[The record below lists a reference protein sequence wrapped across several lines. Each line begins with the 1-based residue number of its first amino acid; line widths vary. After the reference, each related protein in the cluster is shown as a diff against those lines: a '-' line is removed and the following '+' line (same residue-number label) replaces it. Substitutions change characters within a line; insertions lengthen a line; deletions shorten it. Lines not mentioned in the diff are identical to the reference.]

1 MVKQYNTGNLKYY
14 RVNNFYVGS
23 FPKDYEG
30 AHESYWDSSLV
41 VETGG
46 VVFSLGSIEFQDLYN
61 LNKQDAAA
69 NGFKEKGI
77 NTYVEGL
84 IETDVLP
91 SIDIQ
96 ESGIEFNNV
105 QSPIFPEEV
114 WAAGVTYSDSMRER
128 QAESDTPDV
137 YAKVYNADRPE
148 IFFKGTGGR
157 MQGPE
162 DELGIRKDSGWDVP
176 ESELAVIIINGDIAG
191 YTIGNDM
198 SSRSIEGENPLYL
211 PQAKVYNKSF
221 SLGPCIISSE
231 GIDPQNLEVGL
242 EISRDDKIVFEGKSS
257 TSQMK
262 RNVHELVEWLKKSND
277 LPEVAVLMTGTG
289 IIPPQDFTLNEGDI
303 VNINIEKIGTLT
315 NKIVLV

>member
-1 MVKQYNTGNLKYY
+1 MKYF
-14 RVNNFYVGS
+14 RLNNFYVGS
-23 FPKDYEG
+23 YEG
-30 AHESYWDSSLV
+30 APDSYWDSSLV
-41 VETGG
+41 VQSGDQ
-46 VVFSLGSIEFQDLYN
+46 VFSLGAMEFQDLYHIV
-61 LNKQDAAA
+61 
-69 NGFKEKGI
+69 KETSEKE
-77 NTYVEGL
+77 NTNFSLDSYVETL
-84 IETDVLP
+84 INDSTPRMDF
-91 SIDIQ
+91 DW
-96 ESGIEFNNV
+96 SGIDGNNV
-105 QSPIFPEEV
+105 KSPIFPEEV

-128 QAESDTPDV
+128 QAESETPDV

-157 MQGPE
+157 MQGPGQ
-162 DELGIRKDSGWDVP
+162 ELGIRKDSGWDVP
-176 ESELAVIIINGDIAG
+176 EAELAVIIINGNIAG

-231 GIDPQNLEVGL
+231 EIDPQNLEVSL
-242 EISRDDKIVFEGKSS
+242 EISRGKNIVFEGKSS

-289 IIPPQDFTLNEGDI
+289 IIPPQDFTLKEEDI
-303 VNINIEKIGTLT
+303 VKINIEKIGTLT
-315 NKIVLV
+315 NKIVKV

>member
-1 MVKQYNTGNLKYY
+1 MKYF
-14 RVNNFYVGS
+14 RLNNFYVGS
-23 FPKDYEG
+23 YEG
-30 AHESYWDSSLV
+30 APDSYWDSSLV
-41 VETGG
+41 VQSGDQ
-46 VVFSLGSIEFQDLYN
+46 VFSLGAMEFQDLYHIV
-61 LNKQDAAA
+61 
-69 NGFKEKGI
+69 KETSEKE
-77 NTYVEGL
+77 NTNFSLDSYVETL
-84 IETDVLP
+84 INDSTPRMDF
-91 SIDIQ
+91 DW
-96 ESGIEFNNV
+96 SGIDGNNV
-105 QSPIFPEEV
+105 KSPIFPEEV

-128 QAESDTPDV
+128 QAESETPDV
-137 YAKVYNADRPE
+137 YSKVYNADRPE

-157 MQGPE
+157 MQGPGQ
-162 DELGIRKDSGWDVP
+162 ELGIRKDSGWDVP

-221 SLGPCIISSE
+221 SLGPCIISAE

-242 EISRDDKIVFEGKSS
+242 EISRGKDIVFEGKSS

-289 IIPPQDFTLNEGDI
+289 IIPPQDFTLKEDDI
-303 VNINIEKIGTLT
+303 VKINIEKIGTLT
-315 NKIVLV
+315 NKIVKV